1 MENFIEISYKAST
14 LTALAQQKILLI
26 NIPVTI
32 CWEQK

>member
-1 MENFIEISYKAST
+1 MENLIEILYKAST
-14 LTALAQQKILLI
+14 LTSLAQQMILLI